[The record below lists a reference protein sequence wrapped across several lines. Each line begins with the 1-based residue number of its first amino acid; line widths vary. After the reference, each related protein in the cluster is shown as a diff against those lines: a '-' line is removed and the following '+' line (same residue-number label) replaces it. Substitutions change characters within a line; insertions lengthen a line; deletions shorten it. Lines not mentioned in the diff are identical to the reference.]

1 MVLFQQAGSV
11 NLGEMLQCI
20 SRQVF
25 SVGQDQCVTP
35 RVTETLIKVIS
46 K

>member
-1 MVLFQQAGSV
+1 MVLFQQGGGV

-25 SVGQDQCVTP
+25 SVGHDQHPSEQALYLST
-35 RVTETLIKVIS
+35 THG
-46 K
+46 